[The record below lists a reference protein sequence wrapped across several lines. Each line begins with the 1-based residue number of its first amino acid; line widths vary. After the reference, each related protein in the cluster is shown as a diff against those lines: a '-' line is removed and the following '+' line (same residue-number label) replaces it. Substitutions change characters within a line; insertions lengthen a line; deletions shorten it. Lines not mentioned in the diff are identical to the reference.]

1 MKVME
6 NSIKISEGT
15 ISEFATYLHVR
26 ENAKATIQKYTSD
39 IKAFFQYIDEDK
51 CINKEIL
58 LQYKD
63 CLIQKYAINS
73 VNSILAA
80 LNQFLEFLGT
90 GNLKVR
96 RIKIQKQPF
105 IQTQKELTRKEYQKL
120 IYAAKKDGKEQL
132 ALCMETIACTGIR
145 ISELKYFTVERIKRG
160 KIEIYNK
167 GKYRKIFLPKLLREN
182 LLNYCKEH
190 GIKTGWVFITKT
202 GKLKDRSNLWREMKN
217 LQKKA
222 GVAETKIFPHN
233 LRHLFAR
240 SYYEDTK
247 DLAGLA
253 DLLGHSSVNVT
264 RIYTATTESVFQKR
278 IDRFIEKK
286 ILGVQ
291 YNISYVVD
299 KEDSVRYT

>member
-6 NSIKISEGT
+6 NSIKISEGI

-39 IKAFFQYIDEDK
+39 IKAFFQYLDEDK

-80 LNQFLEFLGT
+80 LNQFLGFLGT

-202 GKLKDRSNLWREMKN
+202 GKLKDRSC
-217 LQKKA
+217 
-222 GVAETKIFPHN
+222 
-233 LRHLFAR
+233 
-240 SYYEDTK
+240 
-247 DLAGLA
+247 
-253 DLLGHSSVNVT
+253 LL
-264 RIYTATTESVFQKR
+264 YTSPSPR
-278 IDRFIEKK
+278 D
-286 ILGVQ
+286 
-291 YNISYVVD
+291 
-299 KEDSVRYT
+299 

>member
-6 NSIKISEGT
+6 TSIKISEGI

-39 IKAFFQYIDEDK
+39 IKAFFEYLDEDK

-96 RIKIQKQPF
+96 RIKK
-105 IQTQKELTRKEYQKL
+105 KL

-278 IDRFIEKK
+278 IDRFIEQK

-291 YNISYVVD
+291 HNISYVVD